1 MSFRDLVQST
11 NKAFLAAFGEPVTFV
26 YGAEAAIPADA
37 IVNIVDR
44 VPWLLDSQDQT
55 VSDSLEFDPPD
66 VSWLTDELAQYWQ
79 VTARGKTYAIAGV
92 ERNEMTT
99 VRLKHILPGDID
111 ADQGY

>member
-1 MSFRDLVQST
+1 MTFRDMVIST
-11 NKAFLAAFGEPVTFV
+11 NSAFLSAFGEPVTFV
-26 YGAEAAIPADA
+26 YGTETIPSSG

-44 VPWLLDSQDQT
+44 VPWLEDGQDQT
-55 VSDSLEFDPPD
+55 VTDTIDFDPPG

-79 VTARGKTYAIAGV
+79 ITARGITYAIAGV

-99 VRLKHILPGDID
+99 LRLRDIIPEDID

>member
-1 MSFRDLVQST
+1 MVTST
-11 NKAFLAAFGEPVTFV
+11 NRAFLAAFGEPVTFV
-26 YGAEAAIPADA
+26 YNAATIPATA

-44 VPWLLDSQDQT
+44 VPWLLDGQDQT
-55 VSDSLEFDPPD
+55 GLKSVECEPAD
-66 VSWLTDELAQYWQ
+66 VSWLTDELTQYWQ

-99 VRLKHILPGDID
+99 VRLKDIFPEDID